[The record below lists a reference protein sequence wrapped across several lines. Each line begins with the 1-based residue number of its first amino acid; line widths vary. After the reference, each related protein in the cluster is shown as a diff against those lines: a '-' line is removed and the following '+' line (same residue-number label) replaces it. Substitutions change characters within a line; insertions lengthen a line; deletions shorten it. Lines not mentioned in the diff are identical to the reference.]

1 LERFPIVDVHLAVEG
16 RDEGGFVVAVEGSE
30 QMGSKAKFWCK
41 RLGTEERYLLKYPRP
56 NTGEDWAEK
65 IAADLAGDG
74 GLRLPHARVDFAMY
88 EGRRAVLVKDF
99 LGDGDRLIHGNE
111 LLLERDPDYPSDLR
125 RVRQHTLASV
135 FDVLH
140 VQAVRLPRAVDLS
153 IQVRTAADLY
163 SGYLVLDALIGNT
176 DRHHENWGIL
186 LKRDEGGER
195 VLTLAPTYDH
205 GSCLGRELR
214 DEERRSRMTTVDR
227 RSNVS
232 AYAERA
238 RSAFYG
244 AADAPKPLGT
254 FALLR
259 QASDRHGPAVR
270 AWIERMVSA
279 RRDFPYEGLLERV
292 PPRIMSMEAK
302 EFARLLLEYNF
313 KRIQETVG

>member
-1 LERFPIVDVHLAVEG
+1 MYTSPPKGD
-16 RDEGGFVVAVEGSE
+16 DEGGFIVAVEGSE

-41 RLGTEERYLLKYPRP
+41 RVGTEERYLLKYPRP
-56 NTGEDWAEK
+56 DTGEDWAEK
-65 IAADLAGDG
+65 IAAELAGDG
-74 GLRLPHARVDFAMY
+74 GLRLPRARVDFATF
-88 EGRRAVLVKDF
+88 EGRRAVLVRDF

-135 FDVLH
+135 FEVLD
-140 VQAVRLPRAVDLS
+140 VQAVQLPAGVDLPD
-153 IQVRTAADLY
+153 QVRTAADLY

-186 LKRDEGGER
+186 LKRAVGAAR

-214 DEERRSRMTTVDR
+214 DEERRRRVTTVDT
-227 RSNVS
+227 RSNLP

-244 AADAPKPLGT
+244 AADAPSPLGT
-254 FALLR
+254 FDLLR
-259 QASDRHGPAVR
+259 LASEHRGSAVR

-279 RRDFPYEGLLERV
+279 RRELPYEGLVERV
-292 PPRIMSMEAK
+292 PPTIMSIEAK
-302 EFARLLLEYNF
+302 EFTRFLLEYNF
-313 KRIQETVG
+313 NRIQEAVG